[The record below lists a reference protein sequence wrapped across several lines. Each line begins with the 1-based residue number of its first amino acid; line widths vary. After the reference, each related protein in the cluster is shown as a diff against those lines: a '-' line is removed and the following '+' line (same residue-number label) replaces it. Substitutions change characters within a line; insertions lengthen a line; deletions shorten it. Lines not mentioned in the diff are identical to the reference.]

1 MHYDNFG
8 VKFDYTIS
16 GRAIKESLNPIQQDK
31 SVAKGVHLSI
41 IEHLDKVIGNS
52 IEVEEH
58 PDYTKNAKG
67 VRDGKDVNND
77 VLMHRSYGAIRI
89 EGKDYYVMTLMRED
103 RNAGNGACAY
113 EVQKIEVLNDDTSS
127 TSNGG
132 HGLNSGLEA
141 RGIKGLDMPN
151 AYPVAKLTKEFVN
164 QKLTVVS
171 SADGAKLVK
180 ESEKTDIGGE
190 IYLASGRFTRCNGHS
205 PASGAWLAASLARYS
220 L

>member
-1 MHYDNFG
+1 MHFDNFG

-67 VRDGKDVNND
+67 VRDGKNVNND

-89 EGKDYYVMTLMRED
+89 EGKD
-103 RNAGNGACAY
+103 
-113 EVQKIEVLNDDTSS
+113 
-127 TSNGG
+127 
-132 HGLNSGLEA
+132 
-141 RGIKGLDMPN
+141 
-151 AYPVAKLTKEFVN
+151 
-164 QKLTVVS
+164 
-171 SADGAKLVK
+171 
-180 ESEKTDIGGE
+180 
-190 IYLASGRFTRCNGHS
+190 
-205 PASGAWLAASLARYS
+205 
-220 L
+220 